1 MIAVLGAGAM
11 GVALATHLA
20 RAGNNTVVLATE
32 HDHPVV
38 QAWRQGAPHPALG
51 VVLDRDIAII
61 EPAGWE
67 TALADADMVAVAVAS
82 QGLQPVLSMAAPYVS
97 QDAVWMLATKGWQTE
112 TLRAPSEVAAAIL
125 GLAGSVVTLA
135 GPGIAAEIVAG
146 SPTALLCASRDADAR
161 RRVAQALSAPSMLV
175 VTTSDVAG
183 AETASAY
190 KNVAAIAVGIAEGL
204 SKRFIESAFVRAFA
218 NARAAMF
225 AQGMI
230 DMVHLAEARGGQAS
244 TVVGLAG
251 SGDLYVT
258 CVGGR
263 NGRFGQLLGSGATP
277 EQALRS
283 IGSTVE
289 GVANTAVALGLADR
303 YSIDLPTAR
312 AVDMALHR
320 HLTEED
326 GMEQMR
332 RLFTTTLRSGSPQP
346 DPYAG
351 SDAIVGG

>member
-1 MIAVLGAGAM
+1 MGA
-11 GVALATHLA
+11 ALATHLA
-20 RAGNNTVVLATE
+20 RAGNDTVVLATE
-32 HDHPVV
+32 GDQSIV
-38 QAWRQGAPHPALG
+38 QAWRQSAPHPALG
-51 VVLDRDIAII
+51 VVLHRDIAII
-61 EPAGWE
+61 APEGWD
-67 TALADADMVAVAVAS
+67 TALPDADIVVVAVAS
-82 QGLQPVLSMAAPYVS
+82 QGLLPVLTTAARDVS
-97 QDAVWMLATKGWQTE
+97 PNAVWLLVTKGWQAE
-112 TLRAPSEVAAAIL
+112 TLRAPSEVAATIL
-125 GLAGSVVTLA
+125 GRAASIVTLA

-161 RRVAQALSAPSMLV
+161 RMVAQALTSPSMLV

-204 SKRFIESAFVRAFA
+204 SERFIESALVRAFA

-230 DMVHLAEARGGQAS
+230 DMVRLAEARGGQAS

-289 GVANTAVALGLADR
+289 GVANCAVALGLAQR
-303 YSIDLPTAR
+303 YGIDLPTAR
-312 AVDMALHR
+312 AVDLALHR
-320 HLTEED
+320 QLIEEH
-326 GMEQMR
+326 GVEQMR
-332 RLFTTTLRSGSPQP
+332 HLFTTTMRSGVS
-346 DPYAG
+346 
-351 SDAIVGG
+351 

>member
-1 MIAVLGAGAM
+1 M

-20 RAGNNTVVLATE
+20 RAGNDTVVLATE
-32 HDHPVV
+32 HDGAILR
-38 QAWRQGAPHPALG
+38 AWRDGAPHPALG
-51 VVLDRDIAII
+51 VAPPRGVAIVD
-61 EPAGWE
+61 PGAWE
-67 TALADADMVAVAVAS
+67 AALADAKTVVVAVAS
-82 QGLQPVLSMAAPYVS
+82 QGLQPVLTTAARFAATDVVW
-97 QDAVWMLATKGWQTE
+97 AVATKGWQAE
-112 TLRAPSEVAAAIL
+112 TLRAPSEVAAAVL
-125 GLAGSVVTLA
+125 GPASRVVTLA

-161 RRVAQALSAPSMLV
+161 RQVAHALIAASMLV
-175 VTTSDVAG
+175 VTTSDVVG

-204 SKRFIESAFVRAFA
+204 SERFIESAYVRSYA

-230 DMVHLAEARGGQAS
+230 DMVRLAEARGGNPS

-251 SGDLYVT
+251 AGDLYVT

-263 NGRFGQLLGSGATP
+263 NGRFGQLLGAGATP

-289 GVANTAVALGLADR
+289 GVANTAVALGLAAR

-312 AVDMALHR
+312 AVDLALHQQ
-320 HLTEED
+320 LTEDTGVEL
-326 GMEQMR
+326 MR
-332 RLFTTTLRSGSPQP
+332 RLFTTTMQSGHDQSV
-346 DPYAG
+346 DPPLDRLAG
-351 SDAIVGG
+351 